1 MLLLFIYKYLTFE
14 YKEWDL
20 KSTESSTFTI
30 QDRYLM
36 ANVIELSHSRNVSWS
51 HSLNITKHK
60 LAKLGT
66 TSTSD
71 SLWAWAFNVSLRCA
85 AISRGWTKGN
95 INEH

>member
-1 MLLLFIYKYLTFE
+1 MSTKSGTFTLQEHYLTANG
-14 YKEWDL
+14 
-20 KSTESSTFTI
+20 I
-30 QDRYLM
+30 Q
-36 ANVIELSHSRNVSWS
+36 LSHSRNVSWS

-71 SLWAWAFNVSLRCA
+71 SLWAWAFKVSLRCA